1 MTYLPAFVTHTD
13 PPGERKRVSLGRE
26 MVNDPPLILL
36 DEPTTG
42 LDSKMASV
50 VVAILSRWARRGKTI
65 VLSIHQVSL
74 QLSHCMGPCLS
85 RPASGWPPYLTL
97 AADCSLLDSVLADRL
112 AHLPCLG
119 LTVW

>member
-1 MTYLPAFVTHTD
+1 MTYLPAFLTRTD

-26 MVNDPPLILL
+26 MVNDPSLILL

-85 RPASGWPPYLTL
+85 RPASGFPPYLTTY
-97 AADCSLLDSVLADRL
+97 CSLLDSALADRL
-112 AHLPCLG
+112 AHLHRLG